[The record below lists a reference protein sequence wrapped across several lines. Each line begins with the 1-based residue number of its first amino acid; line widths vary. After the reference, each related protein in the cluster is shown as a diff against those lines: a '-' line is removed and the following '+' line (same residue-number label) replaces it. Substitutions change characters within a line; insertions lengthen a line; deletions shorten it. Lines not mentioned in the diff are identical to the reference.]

1 MMKQELSDA
10 ADASGQTLGVLRMT
24 ITLDGAA

>member
-10 ADASGQTLGVLRMT
+10 ADASGLTQFAIEYNLIDSHGC
-24 ITLDGAA
+24 